1 MIYTSIR
8 VSWCFSI
15 ASRGAAE
22 RDIAAAANVDTFA
35 GLGDRTGEVQVAM
48 RSVDNGDPNWT

>member
-1 MIYTSIR
+1 MIYTSIK
-8 VSWCFSI
+8 VSQCFSI
-15 ASRGAAE
+15 ASRDAAE

-35 GLGDRTGEVQVAM
+35 GLGDRTGEVQVVM